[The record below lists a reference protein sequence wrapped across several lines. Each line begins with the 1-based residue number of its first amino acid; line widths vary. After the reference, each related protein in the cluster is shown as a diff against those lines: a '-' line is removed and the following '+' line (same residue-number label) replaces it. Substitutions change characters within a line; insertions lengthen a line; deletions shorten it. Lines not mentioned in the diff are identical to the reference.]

1 MNKSNEIFEDKD
13 PLEIAEL
20 MEGQLLAVVNELKEM
35 KALLLQRDNRIK
47 DLEKQ
52 VEEMKNDPWSS
63 RVTYDNVVDQIA
75 ACEDAKERDE
85 ARKLIEPLLKKEM
98 ATRFR
103 KDIRRRAKEL
113 SEGSVGIEPEMQN
126 AMKGNV
132 TMNNPTF
139 NAPLYGISGNR
150 NVNLREPDYGKEG

>member
-1 MNKSNEIFEDKD
+1 MNKSNENYEGKD

-20 MEGQLLAVVNELKEM
+20 MGGQLLAVVNELKEM
-35 KALLLQRDNRIK
+35 KALLLQRVNRIK

-52 VEEMKNDPWSS
+52 VEEMKNAPWSS

-98 ATRFR
+98 ATRFS
-103 KDIRRRAKEL
+103 KDIRRR
-113 SEGSVGIEPEMQN
+113 IPQC
-126 AMKGNV
+126 
-132 TMNNPTF
+132 
-139 NAPLYGISGNR
+139 PLASDIS
-150 NVNLREPDYGKEG
+150 